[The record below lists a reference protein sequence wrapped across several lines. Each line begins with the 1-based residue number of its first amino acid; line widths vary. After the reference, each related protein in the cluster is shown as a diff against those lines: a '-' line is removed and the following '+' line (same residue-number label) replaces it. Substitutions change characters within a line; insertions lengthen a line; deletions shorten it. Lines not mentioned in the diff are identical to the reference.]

1 MKFMETFNLESE
13 KKKNLFSR
21 LELAGLDKAEAEN
34 FRPLID
40 KIKFSNIN
48 INSELG
54 AIHIDMIASLLTKQ
68 ENGEVFL
75 QNILKA
81 INHNWQEVEEFL
93 ISSTKELDVENID
106 LDIGAN
112 RRVDKI
118 ECVFTD
124 EAIYDFTLSTDL
136 VDHKDI
142 NNSNSYVE
150 KEVFE
155 SPLAE
160 DNPVLQRY
168 FGYLERKL
176 SGRNYRLIAKEYLP
190 GKNISQYF
198 NEFEGG
204 AEIMLAFDDVICEL
218 AYSMGALYKRM
229 QGKLL
234 EDLKLENIIYNY
246 ENPDSDKLACRIC
259 DHSGYYEENAEYK
272 SVSQIL
278 AQLSSLL
285 TVYSIKANQLEKD
298 KKISQEDYN
307 PEDLIVNYLESFL
320 SELDDP
326 NLEQLLLKKVRE
338 VRGAEASERIFDLSD
353 DLLEFIIDYLENN
366 IQN

>member
-1 MKFMETFNLESE
+1 METFNLESE
-13 KKKNLFSR
+13 KKTGLFSR
-21 LELAGLDKAEAEN
+21 LELTGLDKTETEN
-34 FRPLID
+34 FRSLIE

-54 AIHIDMIASLLTKQ
+54 AIHVDMIASLLTKQ

-81 INHNWQEVEEFL
+81 INHDWHEVEEFL

-106 LDIGAN
+106 LDVGAN

-118 ECVFTD
+118 ECVFAD
-124 EAIYDFTLSTDL
+124 EAVYDFTLSTDL
-136 VDHKDI
+136 IDHKDI

-160 DNPVLQRY
+160 NNPVLQSY

-198 NEFEGG
+198 NEFDRDVDV
-204 AEIMLAFDDVICEL
+204 MFAFDDVTCEL
-218 AYSMGALYKRM
+218 AYSMGSLYKRM

-246 ENPDSDKLACRIC
+246 KNPDSNQLACRVC
-259 DHSGYYEENAEYK
+259 DHSGYYEENAEYR
-272 SVSQIL
+272 SVSQII

-285 TVYSIKANQLEKD
+285 TLYSLKADQLEKD
-298 KKISQEDYN
+298 QKISQEDYK
-307 PEDLIVNYLESFL
+307 PEDLIINYLESFL
-320 SELDDP
+320 SELDDQ
-326 NLEQLLLKKVRE
+326 NLEQLLLKKVKE
-338 VRGAEASERIFDLSD
+338 IRGVEADERMFDLPD
-353 DLLEFIIDYLENN
+353 DLLEFIIYYLENN
-366 IQN
+366 I